1 MHAETASAAQAA
13 VVLKWGLRIILVSSD
28 SGWARPN
35 VTRLRRMRK
44 QVRRCPPLEA
54 EALLLLEEVLL
65 AHLARGAQLV
75 QPLEQGHLRVIA
87 RRGPEVI
94 LKRLR
99 GGAQVPAAHGAPL
112 GGGPALLPVPVGEDH
127 HPAALV
133 GRVAPGGPL
142 APAVPRPPPP
152 HPP

>member
-13 VVLKWGLRIILVSSD
+13 VVLKWALRIILVSSD

-99 GGAQVPAAHGAPL
+99 GGAQVPAAHGAAL
-112 GGGPALLPVPVGEDH
+112 GDPAPLPVLVGEDH
-127 HPAALV
+127 
-133 GRVAPGGPL
+133 
-142 APAVPRPPPP
+142 
-152 HPP
+152 